1 MPFYFYTIH
10 ISFFF
15 IFNAKKALDFK
26 KALDMKKK
34 DYREIPYNF
43 TSADDKLIINLLFGH
58 EVWESLEELR
68 SQRITGRSARLVMRF
83 IGDLFILR
91 RNPFLFQELIDSS
104 SRRHSFFKT
113 AKEDLSIIST
123 AAEKSCN
130 TKERCQKVHHL
141 VDLCRQQLKSLKKQ
155 LVDVPNQRAL
165 MLKKLGPVIGKE
177 NVNFDPFSI
186 ISHATDATDWRLFL
200 PVAVLRPTTEE
211 QLPALMKAVSELG
224 LSIIPRG
231 GGTGL
236 TGGSVPLTENCVII
250 NTERLTQI
258 HNIEYK
264 PFPHLGEGVKVPT
277 LKVESGVVTSDAMK
291 HAKKDNLVFATD
303 PTSSWA
309 STIGGNIAENA
320 GGNTAVLWGT
330 AIDNILSYTIAMPGQ
345 DLLTVRRIKHPMRK
359 IQPDDILEF
368 EVVDHQDKVLKSIQL
383 AGTDIRKKGLWKDIT
398 NKALG
403 GLPGFQKEGTDGV
416 ITSGEFVLYKD
427 YEQKIT
433 FCLEFFGEDMD
444 EASRVIVEIS
454 DEFQNEGKE
463 ALMALEHFDEE
474 YIRAIKYKF
483 KAARSENPK
492 AVLLIDMV
500 GHNSEQIK
508 SGRQRL
514 EKLLL
519 PYSNTELFTAQ
530 DADEAERFWR
540 DRKRLGAISARTNAF
555 KLNEDIVLPLSALAE
570 FTRFVDEYN
579 IEEDIINKEQFI
591 HEILSYLETAE
602 PIEDPDWLEAKMP
615 KANELCHETLEKLA
629 LRSRE
634 SIRHEAY
641 IKQLMADLL
650 QLFSGYKKVSHNIE
664 SIFSSVRSRRIII
677 ATHMHAGDGN
687 NHVNIPV
694 FSNDR
699 KMMLR
704 AEKTAEDVMAKAV
717 ELGGVVSGE
726 HGIGVTKMK
735 FLEEKRLSELLAYRK
750 EVDPDSIMNPGM
762 LTDPKIIEKVFTP
775 SFNLLEL
782 EAKILQYGSVA
793 ELASMIAKCI
803 RCGKCMPVCCVYYP
817 GTNIFFHPRNKNMV
831 IGSLIEALLYDVQR
845 SHLPRF
851 NQLKNLEEIA
861 DHCTMC
867 RKCLAPCPVD
877 IDTAEVSILERE
889 ILSDFGY
896 KHTAPAT
903 KLSLIYLQ
911 NRNKVFNNVFRKGVV
926 EWGSSMQRVGAKL
939 FKKAP
944 PQIAENEWRPL
955 NMLKSPMAASSAK
968 PLTSMLPQ
976 CSENEALIVMPESGE
991 VKSTVFYFPGCGSE
1005 RLFSD
1010 IAAASIYLLAKNN
1023 IRTVLPPPYLCCGFP
1038 AKVNAKKKMAG
1049 EISLRDT
1056 IILSQIKEML
1066 GHFEFD
1072 SFLISCGTCRE
1083 SLYEI
1088 GCEDIFDCEMDD
1100 ISHYV
1105 LENSDWDY
1113 GAKQNVTALYHTP
1126 CHDSFKGEGVPLL
1139 RRFYNDVESVP
1150 NCCSEAGTLA
1160 ISRPDISY
1168 AMLERKRESI
1178 AEKTQSG
1185 RTLVMATNCPS
1196 CLSGLGRNTDLEI
1209 KPQHMAVLL
1218 AENLGGRNW
1227 KDEFGGLVANSEKVI
1242 F

>member
-1 MPFYFYTIH
+1 M
-10 ISFFF
+10 
-15 IFNAKKALDFK
+15 N
-26 KALDMKKK
+26 KK

-43 TSADDKLIINLLFGH
+43 TSADDKLIINLLFGQ
-58 EVWESLEELR
+58 EVWDSLEELR
-68 SQRITGRSARLVMRF
+68 SRRITGRSARLVLRF

-91 RNPFLFQELIDSS
+91 RNPFLFQELVDST
-104 SRRHSFFKT
+104 SRRHKFFKT
-113 AKEDLSIIST
+113 AKEDLSLIAT
-123 AAEKSCN
+123 AAKKSPN
-130 TKERCQKVHHL
+130 SKERGEKVLHL
-141 VDLCRQQLKSLKKQ
+141 VGLCRKQLKKLKQQLS
-155 LVDVPNQRAL
+155 DIPHQRTL
-165 MLKKLGPVIGKE
+165 MLKKLGPIIGRE

-186 ISHATDATDWRLFL
+186 ISHATDATDWRLYL
-200 PVAVLRPTTEE
+200 PLAVLRPATEE
-211 QLPALMKAVSELG
+211 QVPQLMKAVSELG
-224 LSIIPRG
+224 LTIIARG

-236 TGGSVPLTENCVII
+236 TGGSVPLTGNCVII
-250 NTERLTQI
+250 NTERLTKI
-258 HNIEYK
+258 HKIEHK

-277 LKVESGVVTSDAMK
+277 LTVEAGVVTSDAMQ
-291 HAKKDNLVFATD
+291 HAKKDGLIFATD

-320 GGNTAVLWGT
+320 GGKTAVLWGT
-330 AIDNILSYTIAMPGQ
+330 AIDNILSYSIAMPGK
-345 DLLTVRRIKHPMRK
+345 DLLTVRRNKHPMRK
-359 IQPDDILEF
+359 ILPDDRLEF
-368 EVVDHQDKVLKSIQL
+368 ELLDSTSKVLKTIHL

-416 ITSGEFVLYKD
+416 ITSGEFVLYKE
-427 YEQKIT
+427 YEKKIT

-454 DEFQNEGKE
+454 DEFQNIGEE

-474 YIRAIKYKF
+474 YIQAINYKF
-483 KAARSENPK
+483 KAARSTHPK

-500 GHNSEQIK
+500 GHSTKQIEN
-508 SGRQRL
+508 GRKRL
-514 EKLLL
+514 EQLLAA
-519 PYSNTELFTAQ
+519 YKNTELFTAQ

-540 DRKRLGAISARTNAF
+540 DRKRLGAIAARTNAF

-570 FTRFVDEYN
+570 FSRFVDQYN

-591 HEILSYLETAE
+591 HELLEYLETAE
-602 PIEDPDWLEAKMP
+602 PLEDPDWLEAKIP
-615 KANELCHETLEKLA
+615 KAGELCREVLDTLA
-629 LRSRE
+629 LRSSE
-634 SIRHEAY
+634 SVGHEVY
-641 IKQLMADLL
+641 IKQLMVDLL
-650 QLFSGYKKVSHNIE
+650 ELFSGYKKVSHTIE
-664 SIFSSVRSRRIII
+664 TIFSSVRSKRIII

-699 KMMLR
+699 IMMKR
-704 AEKTAEDVMAKAV
+704 AEKTAEEVMKKAV
-717 ELGGVVSGE
+717 ELGGAVSGE
-726 HGIGVTKMK
+726 HGIGITKMK
-735 FLEEKRLSELLAYRK
+735 FLEEKRLTELQTYRR
-750 EVDPDSIMNPGM
+750 EVDPKSIMNPGM
-762 LTDPKIIEKVFTP
+762 LSDPKIIEKVFTP

-782 EAKILQYGSVA
+782 EAKILQYGSLA
-793 ELASMIAKCI
+793 ELSSMISKCI

-867 RKCLAPCPVD
+867 GKCLAPCPVD
-877 IDTAEVSILERE
+877 IDTAKVSILERE

-896 KHTAPAT
+896 KNTAPAT
-903 KLSLIYLQ
+903 KLSLMYLQ
-911 NRNKVFNNVFRKGVV
+911 NRNTIFNSVFRKTVIK
-926 EWGSSMQRVGAKL
+926 WGSSMQRTGSKL

-944 PQIAENEWRPL
+944 PQLSEHKWRPL
-955 NMLKSPMAASSAK
+955 NMLKSPMAVASRQAL
-968 PLTSMLPQ
+968 PSMLPR

-1010 IAAASIYLLAKNN
+1010 IGVAAIYLLAKNN

-1056 IILSQIKEML
+1056 IILSQIREML
-1066 GHFEFD
+1066 GHYVFD

-1088 GCEDIFDCEMDD
+1088 GCEEIFDCKMDD
-1100 ISHYV
+1100 ISNYV

-1113 GAKQNVTALYHTP
+1113 GSKKNVTALYHTP
-1126 CHDSFKGEGVPLL
+1126 CHDSFKGEGAGLL
-1139 RRFYNDVESVP
+1139 HRFYNNVESVSD
-1150 NCCSEAGTLA
+1150 CCSEAGTLA
-1160 ISRPDISY
+1160 LSRPDISH

-1178 AEKTQSG
+1178 AKKSQPGT
-1185 RTLVMATNCPS
+1185 RLLLATNCPS
-1196 CLSGLGRNTDLEI
+1196 CLSGLGRNSDLNIEP
-1209 KPQHMAVLL
+1209 KHMAVLL
-1218 AENLGGRNW
+1218 AETLGGAYW
-1227 KDEFGGLVANSEKVI
+1227 KDEFESLVARVEKVT

>member
-1 MPFYFYTIH
+1 MNT
-10 ISFFF
+10 
-15 IFNAKKALDFK
+15 N
-26 KALDMKKK
+26 

-43 TSADDKLIINLLFGH
+43 TSADDKLVINLLFGQ
-58 EVWESLEELR
+58 EVWDSLEELR

-91 RNPFLFQELIDSS
+91 RNPFLFQELIDST
-104 SRRHSFFKT
+104 SRRHKFFKT
-113 AKEDLSIIST
+113 AKEDLSIIEI
-123 AAEKSCN
+123 AAAKVAN
-130 TKERCQKVHHL
+130 TKESRQKVIHL
-141 VDLCRQQLKSLKKQ
+141 VKLCRQQLKKLKNQLSNIPAQRSLM
-155 LVDVPNQRAL
+155 V
-165 MLKKLGPVIGKE
+165 KKLGPIIGKE

-186 ISHATDATDWRLFL
+186 ISHATDATDWRLHL
-200 PVAVLRPTTEE
+200 PLAVLRPKTEE
-211 QLPALMKAVSELG
+211 QVPVLMKAVAELG
-224 LSIIPRG
+224 LTIIPRG

-250 NTERLTQI
+250 NTERLTKI
-258 HNIEYK
+258 HDITTR
-264 PFPHLGEGVKVPT
+264 PFPHLGEGGNVPT
-277 LKVESGVVTSDAMK
+277 LKVEAGVVTSDAMK
-291 HAKKDNLVFATD
+291 HAQKDNLVFATD
-303 PTSSWA
+303 PTSAWA

-320 GGNTAVLWGT
+320 GGKTAVLWGT
-330 AIDNILSYTIAMPGQ
+330 AIDNILSYSIAMPGQ
-345 DLLTVRRIKHPMRK
+345 DLLTVRRINHPMRK
-359 IQPDDILEF
+359 ILPDDILEF
-368 EVVDHQDKVLKSIQL
+368 ELVDSGDKVLKTIQL

-416 ITSGEFVLYKD
+416 ITSGEFVLYEA
-427 YEQKIT
+427 YEKKIT
-433 FCLEFFGEDMD
+433 FCLEFFGQDMD

-454 DEFQNEGKE
+454 EEFHNGGKE
-463 ALMALEHFDEE
+463 VLMALEHFDEE

-483 KAARSENPK
+483 KAARSSQPK

-500 GHNSEQIK
+500 GHNTEQIE
-508 SGRQRL
+508 SGKKRL
-514 EKLLL
+514 EQLLS
-519 PYSNTELFTAQ
+519 PYKNTELFIAQ

-570 FTRFVDEYN
+570 FTRFVDKYN
-579 IEEDIINKEQFI
+579 IEEDVINKEQFI
-591 HEILSYLETAE
+591 HKLQEYLETAE
-602 PIEDPDWLEAKMP
+602 PLEDPDWLEAKIP
-615 KANELCHETLEKLA
+615 KATELCKETLAKLA
-629 LRSRE
+629 LRTTE
-634 SIRHEAY
+634 SVRHEAY

-650 QLFSGYKKVSHNIE
+650 ELFSGYEKVSSTIE
-664 SIFSSVRSRRIII
+664 DIFTSVRSKRIII

-699 KMMLR
+699 KMMKR
-704 AEKTAEDVMAKAV
+704 AEKTAEDVMKKTV

-726 HGIGVTKMK
+726 HGIGITKMK
-735 FLEEKRLSELLAYRK
+735 FLEENRLSELVAYRK
-750 EVDPDSIMNPGM
+750 DVDPDSIMNPGM
-762 LTDPKIIEKVFTP
+762 LSDPEIIDKVFTP

-782 EAKILQYGSVA
+782 EAKILQYGS
-793 ELASMIAKCI
+793 LAKLSSMISKCI
-803 RCGKCMPVCCVYYP
+803 RCGKCMPVCCVYFP

-845 SHLPRF
+845 SHHPRF

-903 KLSLIYLQ
+903 KLSLMYLQ
-911 NRNKVFNNVFRKGVV
+911 NRNKIFNSVFRKGVM

-939 FKKAP
+939 FKQAP
-944 PQIAENEWRPL
+944 PTITENEWRPL
-955 NMLKSPMAASSAK
+955 NMLKSPMAAASTQ
-968 PLTSMLPQ
+968 PLTSLLPQ

-991 VKSTVFYFPGCGSE
+991 VKTTVFYFPGCGSE

-1010 IAAASIYLLAKNN
+1010 IAVAAIYLLAKNN
-1023 IRTVLPPPYLCCGFP
+1023 IRTILPPPYLCCGFP

-1066 GHFEFD
+1066 GHFVFD

-1083 SLYEI
+1083 SLHEI
-1088 GCEDIFDCEMDD
+1088 GCEEIFNCGMDD
-1100 ISHYV
+1100 VSNYV

-1113 GAKQNVTALYHTP
+1113 GSKKNVTALYHTP

-1139 RRFYNDVESVP
+1139 KRFYNDVESVP

-1160 ISRPDISY
+1160 ISRPDISF

-1178 AEKTQSG
+1178 AEKTLPG
-1185 RTLVMATNCPS
+1185 TKLVMATNCPS
-1196 CLSGLGRNTDLEI
+1196 CLSGLGRNSDLNIEP
-1209 KPQHMAVLL
+1209 KHMAVLL
-1218 AENLGGRNW
+1218 AENLGGKNW
-1227 KDEFGGLVANSEKVI
+1227 KDEFESLVAHSEKVT

>member
-1 MPFYFYTIH
+1 MNT
-10 ISFFF
+10 
-15 IFNAKKALDFK
+15 
-26 KALDMKKK
+26 K

-43 TSADDKLIINLLFGH
+43 TSADDKLIINLLFGQ
-58 EVWESLEELR
+58 EVWDNLEELR

-83 IGDLFILR
+83 IGDLFILK
-91 RNPFLFQELIDSS
+91 RNPFLFQELIDSTS
-104 SRRHSFFKT
+104 KRQKFFKT
-113 AKEDLSIIST
+113 AKADLSIIEI
-123 AAEKSCN
+123 AAKKYSNSKEK
-130 TKERCQKVHHL
+130 RDKVFHL
-141 VDLCRQQLKSLKKQ
+141 VALCRQQLKNLKDQ
-155 LVDVPNQRAL
+155 LSDTPHQQNV
-165 MLKKLGPVIGKE
+165 MLKKLGPIIGKE

-186 ISHATDATDWRLFL
+186 ISHATDATDWRLYL
-200 PVAVLRPTTEE
+200 PLAVLRPSTEE
-211 QLPALMKAVSELG
+211 QVPKLMKAVCELG
-224 LSIIPRG
+224 LTIIPRG

-236 TGGSVPLTENCVII
+236 TGGSVPLTQNCVII
-250 NTERLTQI
+250 NTEKLTKI
-258 HNIEYK
+258 HNIVAK
-264 PFPHLGEGVKVPT
+264 PFPHLGEGTKIPT
-277 LKVESGVVTSDAMK
+277 LKVEAGVVTSDAMK
-291 HAKKDNLVFATD
+291 HAKKDKLVFATD
-303 PTSSWA
+303 PTSAWA

-320 GGNTAVLWGT
+320 GGKTAVLWGT
-330 AIDNILSYTIAMPGQ
+330 AIDNILSYSIAMPGQ
-345 DLLTVRRIKHPMRK
+345 NLITVRRINHPMRK
-359 IQPDDILEF
+359 ILPDDQLKF
-368 EVVDHQDKVLKSIQL
+368 EVVDSNDKVLKTVEL

-416 ITSGEFVLYKD
+416 ITSGEFVLYNA
-427 YEQKIT
+427 YEKKLT
-433 FCLEFFGEDMD
+433 FCLEFFGADMD

-454 DEFQNEGKE
+454 EEFHNEGKE

-483 KAARSENPK
+483 KAARSTQPK

-500 GHNSEQIK
+500 GHNTEQIE
-508 SGRQRL
+508 SGRKRL
-514 EKLLL
+514 EQLL
-519 PYSNTELFTAQ
+519 SRHKNTELFTAQ

-555 KLNEDIVLPLSALAE
+555 KLNEDIVLPLPALAE
-570 FTRFVDEYN
+570 FTRFVDTYN
-579 IEEDIINKEQFI
+579 TEEDIINKEQFI
-591 HEILSYLETAE
+591 HKLQEYLESAE
-602 PIEDPDWLEAKMP
+602 PLEDPDWLEAKIP
-615 KANELCHETLEKLA
+615 KANELCKEALENLA
-629 LRSRE
+629 LRTTE
-634 SIRHEAY
+634 SVRHENY

-650 QLFSGYKKVSHNIE
+650 ELFSGYEKVSNTIE
-664 SIFSSVRSRRIII
+664 SIFSDVRSKRIII

-699 KMMLR
+699 VMMKR
-704 AEKTAEDVMAKAV
+704 AEKTAEDVMKKAV

-726 HGIGVTKMK
+726 HGIGITKMK
-735 FLEEKRLSELLAYRK
+735 FLEESRLSELKTYRK
-750 EVDPDSIMNPGM
+750 EVDPDAVMNPGM
-762 LTDPKIIEKVFTP
+762 LSDPKIIDKVFTP

-782 EAKILQYGSVA
+782 EAKILQYGS
-793 ELASMIAKCI
+793 LAKLSSMISKCI
-803 RCGKCMPVCCVYYP
+803 RCGKCMPVCCVYFP

-867 RKCLAPCPVD
+867 RKCQAPCPVD

-903 KLSLIYLQ
+903 RLSLMYLQ
-911 NRNKVFNNVFRKGVV
+911 NRNKIFNNIFRKSVM
-926 EWGSSMQRVGAKL
+926 EWGSSMQRVGTKL
-939 FKKAP
+939 FKQAP
-944 PQIAENEWRPL
+944 AKITENKWRPL
-955 NMLKSPMAASSAK
+955 NMLKAPMAEVSSHELAS
-968 PLTSMLPQ
+968 LLPR

-1005 RLFSD
+1005 RMFSD
-1010 IAAASIYLLAKNN
+1010 ISVAAIYLLAKNN

-1066 GHFEFD
+1066 GHFVFD
-1072 SFLISCGTCRE
+1072 SFLISCGTCME
-1083 SLYEI
+1083 SLHEI
-1088 GCEDIFDCEMDD
+1088 GCEEIFNCGIDD
-1100 ISHYV
+1100 ISNYV

-1113 GAKQNVTALYHTP
+1113 GSKQNVTALYHTP

-1139 RRFYNDVESVP
+1139 RRFYNNVESVP
-1150 NCCSEAGTLA
+1150 NCCSEAGTMA
-1160 ISRPDISY
+1160 ISRPDISN
-1168 AMLERKRESI
+1168 AMRERKRASI
-1178 AEKTQSG
+1178 AEKTQTG
-1185 RTLVMATNCPS
+1185 TKLVMVTNCPS
-1196 CLSGLGRNTDLEI
+1196 CLSGLGRNSDLNIEP
-1209 KPQHMAVLL
+1209 KHMAILL
-1218 AENLGGRNW
+1218 AEALGGKYW
-1227 KDEFGGLVANSEKVI
+1227 KDEFSKLVANSEKVT